1 MRRINLPMLSPAWA
15 IVETTW
21 TPADVVICV
30 VEGECSEARLKSG
43 RELAVKIKRKEG
55 GKKREEK

>member
-43 RELAVKIKRKEG
+43 RELAVRSGRSDEE
-55 GKKREEK
+55 RERRG